1 MFALLF
7 VLASLYA
14 FFDVIVVIGF
24 VASILAGLATGAG
37 ALPALFFKSV
47 PARLFN
53 TLLGGAAGVML
64 AATAFSLIVP
74 AIRYGNTMWAGKGVF
89 AVAAGMLIGAL
100 FLDMTDR
107 KLPHLRFVDIDKER
121 SMSLRKIWLFIIAI
135 TIHNFPEGL
144 AVGVSFGAGDMH
156 NGVTLALALQDIP
169 EGLAV
174 ALSLVELGYSRGK
187 ALLFA
192 VFGFHALFSK
202 EKGED

>member
-1 MFALLF
+1 
-7 VLASLYA
+7 
-14 FFDVIVVIGF
+14 
-24 VASILAGLATGAG
+24 
-37 ALPALFFKSV
+37 
-47 PARLFN
+47 
-53 TLLGGAAGVML
+53 ML

-89 AVAAGMLIGAL
+89 AVAAGMLIGSL

-107 KLPHLRFVDIDKER
+107 KLPHLSFVDIDKER

-156 NGVTLALALQDIP
+156 NGVTLALAVALQDIP

-192 VFGFHALFSK
+192 VFGFHTLFSK